1 MVQHTQV
8 TVQLQK
14 PSQNFKLMAYPTNPI
29 YKFTKNSITNE
40 IETVKITKNGVEFF
54 IPFDEANTDYQ
65 EYLEWVAEGNTAE
78 AAD

>member
-1 MVQHTQV
+1 MALYKLHKSAIDGTTSVV
-8 TVQLQK
+8 
-14 PSQNFKLMAYPTNPI
+14 FKQISGL
-29 YKFTKNSITNE
+29 
-40 IETVKITKNGVEFF
+40 KIS